1 MRLGFFILHTGS
13 SLISCTLF
21 RKHLL
26 VSIGSECYVTL
37 PKGQIIPTGNH
48 ASPEISKV
56 PGGGHVLIIPITH
69 YPTLSSM
76 PPDIAIP
83 IVGEMEQYKSAIRAM
98 YAKYGCGAVIFEVGI
113 LSGKGG
119 HAHVQAVPVPLSKK
133 DRIAATLV
141 SEGGLMGITFEEDPE
156 KALESCTGGRANY
169 FRVDLPDGQKMVH
182 LIRQDIPFSIQF
194 GRYVV

>member
-1 MRLGFFILHTGS
+1 
-13 SLISCTLF
+13 
-21 RKHLL
+21 
-26 VSIGSECYVTL
+26 
-37 PKGQIIPTGNH
+37 
-48 ASPEISKV
+48 
-56 PGGGHVLIIPITH
+56 
-69 YPTLSSM
+69 
-76 PPDIAIP
+76 
-83 IVGEMEQYKSAIRAM
+83 M